1 MSPTQILPSRRLLL
15 GRRHKTYHF
24 GAWDWALPSLEAN
37 TLACCYFMDA
47 VEYVRFL
54 SQRQRLL
61 FFIAQQVASC
71 WYWSL
76 LYYPKALGVTGGG
89 KVYSAHREGFC
100 CSWGTLSKHALCPG
114 GDGVIPLMLLAI
126 DTTWEMAPVE
136 SSQGLESLVFQPDV

>member
-1 MSPTQILPSRRLLL
+1 MSPTQILPSGRLPL

-54 SQRQRLL
+54 SQRPRLL

-71 WYWSL
+71 RYWSL
-76 LYYPKALGVTGGG
+76 LSPKPLGVTGGG

-100 CSWGTLSKHALCPG
+100 CSGRTVSKHALCPE
-114 GDGVIPLMLLAI
+114 GDAFIPLMLLAT
-126 DTTWEMAPVE
+126 DTT
-136 SSQGLESLVFQPDV
+136 